1 MSIQSV
7 LIANRGEIAIRI
19 ARACA
24 ELGIRTVGIYAQD
37 DAQSLHVRQVDRAI
51 ALQGAGPKAYL
62 DMQQILAAA
71 RTANCTAVHPG
82 YGFLSENAQ
91 FARACRQAG
100 LIFVGPRTELLE
112 QFGNKTQARS
122 LAQRLYVPILL
133 GTLDPVT
140 VEEAAAFL
148 RSLGPGR
155 QMIIKA
161 NAGGGGRGMRVVS
174 RQTDLTATFARCQS
188 EAAAAF
194 GSGELYVEEYF
205 APARHIEVQ
214 VIGDGSGNLCHL
226 WERECTPQ
234 RRYQKLVEIA
244 PSPSLSEPLRQ
255 SLLDATM
262 RMAREVRFDS
272 LGTFEF
278 MVDARGGANARYVFI
293 EANARL
299 QVEHTVT
306 EEVLG
311 MDLVRSQLQIA
322 GGATLPQLGL
332 RQESIPKPRGTA
344 MQLRI
349 NMEALQPDGTIQ
361 PSSGSL
367 RIFEPPAGPGIRV
380 DSCGY
385 AGYQVPSGYD
395 SLLAKLIVRSTAI
408 ELSDISAR
416 AYRALCEFRIDGV
429 GTNIALLQNLLRHAD
444 FRANKI
450 DTQFV
455 ERHAAQLSAAIA
467 EHPRRYVDPA
477 AKRAPARPELIE
489 GPAETAAQV
498 NGRPT
503 APVPEPVAAP
513 PLATAPPAAA
523 PVPTAPGTTPAARPA
538 GADFSL
544 TAVMRGTVLSVD
556 VQPGDEVRVG
566 QSMLVIESMKME
578 HVVIAPRSGKVRS
591 VHVKPGTPV
600 AMGTKLISMRATPA
614 EPAKP
619 VVTATVNLE
628 QIRPDL
634 QQVMMRHQQAM
645 DASRP
650 DAVAKRRKTQQR
662 TARENIADLCDPD
675 SFVEYGA
682 LAVAAQKARRSMTE
696 LIEKTPADGMVT
708 GIGRINGNL
717 FEDPHTRAAILAYD
731 YTVLAGTQG
740 ARNHAKT
747 DRLLQ
752 VAYQSRLPLVLFAE
766 GGGGRPG
773 DTEGSGDPG
782 STPTFARFAELSG
795 LVPTIGIASGR
806 CFAGNA
812 ALLGCC
818 DVVIATANANIGMG
832 GPAMIEGGGL
842 GVVTAEQIGPLAM
855 QLANGV
861 VDIGVADEA
870 EAVKV
875 ARQYLAYFQGPIS
888 DHQCADQRLLRSAV
902 PENRLRVYDM
912 TNVIRTLSDNGWVL
926 ELRAGF
932 ARGMITALTRIEGR
946 PVGVIANNP
955 QVLGGAIDSDGADKA
970 SRFMQLCD
978 AHDIPLLFLCD
989 TPGIMVG
996 PEAER
1001 TGLVRHSSRMFLTGA
1016 NLSVPFFTVVV
1027 RKAYGLGALAMS
1039 GGSFKR
1045 SVATVAW
1052 PTGEFG
1058 GMGLEGAVKLA
1069 YRGELA
1075 QISDPAERR
1084 RRYEEKVAEMYE
1096 HGKALSMS
1104 SIFAVDDTID
1114 PADTRKW
1121 LGNLLRSIRNT
1132 PRNGPKK
1139 RPAIDAW

>member
-1 MSIQSV
+1 MSIQSL

-24 ELGIRTVGIYAQD
+24 ELGIRTVGVYAQD
-37 DAQSLHVRQVDRAI
+37 DVQSLHVRQVDRAI

-62 DMQQILAAA
+62 DIQQLLAAA
-71 RTANCTAVHPG
+71 RTAGCTAVHPG
-82 YGFLSENAQ
+82 YGFLSENPV
-91 FARACRQAG
+91 FARTCRQAG
-100 LIFVGPRTELLE
+100 FIFVGPRTELLE

-155 QMIIKA
+155 QMLIKA

-174 RQTDLTATFARCQS
+174 RQTDLSSAFARCQS
-188 EAAAAF
+188 EATTAF

-205 APARHIEVQ
+205 TTARHIEVQ
-214 VIGDGSGNLCHL
+214 VIGDSVGNISHL
-226 WERECTPQ
+226 WERECTAQ
-234 RRYQKLVEIA
+234 RRHQKVVEMA
-244 PSPSLSEPLRQ
+244 PSPSLSEPLREE
-255 SLLDATM
+255 LLDATM
-262 RMAREVRFDS
+262 RMAREVKFDS

-311 MDLVRSQLQIA
+311 IDLVRSQLLIA
-322 GGATLPQLGL
+322 GGASLAQLGL
-332 RQESIPKPRGTA
+332 EQESIPKPRGTA

-349 NMEALQPDGTIQ
+349 NMETLLPDGSTQ
-361 PSSGSL
+361 PASGAL
-367 RIFEPPAGPGIRV
+367 RVFEPPAGPGIRV

-385 AGYQVPSGYD
+385 AGYQVPHGYD
-395 SLLAKLIVRSTAI
+395 SLLAKLIVRSTTGQ
-408 ELSDISAR
+408 LTDLSAR
-416 AYRALCEFRIDGV
+416 AYRALCEFRIDGI
-429 GTNIALLQNLLRHAD
+429 GTNIGLLQNLLRHAD

-455 ERHAAQLSAAIA
+455 ERHAAELLAGVA
-467 EHPRRYVDPA
+467 EPARRLAEPA
-477 AKRAPARPELIE
+477 ARRSTALSPEPTGQTSVRLPAPRSDPMTTQPAAGRPL
-489 GPAETAAQV
+489 TAAQV
-498 NGRPT
+498 PAVQGSM
-503 APVPEPVAAP
+503 PVPR
-513 PLATAPPAAA
+513 AAA
-523 PVPTAPGTTPAARPA
+523 
-538 GADFSL
+538 ADFSL
-544 TAVMRGTVLSVD
+544 TAVMRGTVIGVD
-556 VQPGDEVRVG
+556 VRPGDDVRAG
-566 QSMLVIESMKME
+566 QQMLVIESMKME
-578 HVVIAPRSGKVRS
+578 HVVIAPRGGRVRS
-591 VHVKPGTPV
+591 VHVKPGMAV
-600 AMGTKLISMRATPA
+600 SMGTKLISMRAAASLEPVKPA
-614 EPAKP
+614 VP
-619 VVTATVNLE
+619 TAMSPE
-628 QIRPDL
+628 RIRPDL
-634 QQVMMRHQQAM
+634 QQVLTRQQQAL
-645 DASRP
+645 DAARP
-650 DAVAKRRKTQQR
+650 DAVARRRQTQQR
-662 TARENIADLCDPD
+662 TARENIADLCDAD

-682 LAVAAQKARRSMTE
+682 LAVAAQRARRSMSE

-708 GIGRINGNL
+708 GVGRINGNL
-717 FEDPHTRAAILAYD
+717 FEEPHSRAAILAYD

-740 ARNHAKT
+740 TRNHAKT

-752 VAYQSRLPLVLFAE
+752 IAQQARLPLVLFAE

-773 DTEGSGDPG
+773 DTEGAEDPG
-782 STPTFARFAELSG
+782 GTPTFARFAELSG
-795 LVPTIGIASGR
+795 LVPTIGIAAGR

-818 DVVIATANANIGMG
+818 DVVIATANSNIGMG

-842 GVVTAEQIGPLAM
+842 GVVTAEQIGPLTV

-861 VDIGVADEA
+861 VDIGVTDEA

-875 ARQYLAYFQGPIS
+875 ARQYLAYFQGSIR
-888 DHQCADQRLLRSAV
+888 DFQCADQRVLRNAI
-902 PENRLRVYDM
+902 PENRVRVYDVM
-912 TNVIRTLSDNGWVL
+912 QILRTLSDNGWML
-926 ELRAGF
+926 ELRGGF

-946 PVGVIANNP
+946 SVGVIANNS
-955 QVLGGAIDSDGADKA
+955 QVLGGAIDADGADKA

-978 AHDIPLLFLCD
+978 AYDIPLLFLCD

-1016 NLSVPFFTVVV
+1016 NLTVPLFTVVL

-1045 SVATVAW
+1045 SVSTVAW

-1058 GMGLEGAVKLA
+1058 GMGLEGAIKLA
-1069 YRGELA
+1069 YRNELA
-1075 QISDPAERR
+1075 QITNPAERR
-1084 RRYEEKVAEMYE
+1084 RKYEEKVAEMYE

-1121 LGNLLRSIRNT
+1121 LSNLLRSMPAPSR
-1132 PRNGPKK
+1132 GGSKK
-1139 RPAIDAW
+1139 RPAIDSW